1 LLEIFSL
8 IDKNELF
15 GDGIKFHMCDLMLY
29 VLGALDCENL
39 HWREKGW
46 GGEELFEIV
55 VVVIIL
61 SVGLDDFLDFFV
73 ADVLVLGETEVED
86 F

>member
-1 LLEIFSL
+1 MLEIFGL

-15 GDGIKFHMCDLMLY
+15 SDGIKFHMCDLVLD
-29 VLGALDCENL
+29 VLGALDCQNL
-39 HWREKGW
+39 HWREEDW
-46 GGEELFEIV
+46 GGEKLIEIV

-73 ADVLVLGETEVED
+73 ADVLVLGEAEVED